1 MQALPKAFLLP
12 KTYGPL
18 GSLWHGSLYPALWL
32 PAGWHER
39 RFKFSTHILSSIR
52 DPSKLWSFKSYGVKI
67 KVLCCVLIR
76 GDLPTGQVSHQA
88 GTYLSFCSMKRL
100 GVFPNF
106 PFPPVDGMLIHRK
119 VTSSIKFASTN
130 SPLDPETRALIMRP
144 LCLLLFFTERAAINE
159 VVHAP
164 FSRASDKI
172 PVLAELHPRA
182 KRARGQSPIAK
193 EMW

>member
-1 MQALPKAFLLP
+1 MCVLIKALPKAFLWP

-52 DPSKLWSFKSYGVKI
+52 DPSKLCSFKSYGVK
-67 KVLCCVLIR
+67 VLCYVLIR
-76 GDLPTGQVSHQA
+76 GDLPTGQVAHQA

-130 SPLDPETRALIMRP
+130 SPLDPERRALIMRP

-159 VVHAP
+159 VGSGSCT
-164 FSRASDKI
+164 F
-172 PVLAELHPRA
+172 
-182 KRARGQSPIAK
+182 
-193 EMW
+193 